1 MKIKKDLKNLITVF
15 FCMAFAIISYHIL
28 LKLIFKNKI
37 EQHNVLNLKIFNLD
51 IFDESCCS
59 YWPITHLIFYFT
71 LTYIWPQYWHY
82 IFIAGILWEIFESIM
97 SILTTPKDQ
106 KSILVAVRSNNNE
119 VEYATWWGAS
129 KKDIVFN
136 SVGIAGGLLFSYL
149 LKK

>member
-1 MKIKKDLKNLITVF
+1 MKVKKDLKNLITVF
-15 FCMAFAIISYHIL
+15 SCVGLSIISYHIL
-28 LKLIFKNKI
+28 LKIFFKDDI
-37 EQHNVLNLKIFNLD
+37 EQHNVLNLKLFNLN

-59 YWPITHLIFYFT
+59 SWPLTHLIFYFIVT
-71 LTYIWPQYWHY
+71 FIWPQYWYY
-82 IFIAGILWEIFESIM
+82 IFGFGIFWEIFESIM
-97 SILTTPKDQ
+97 SILTTPKNQ
-106 KSILVAVRSNNNE
+106 KSILVAVRSNNNK